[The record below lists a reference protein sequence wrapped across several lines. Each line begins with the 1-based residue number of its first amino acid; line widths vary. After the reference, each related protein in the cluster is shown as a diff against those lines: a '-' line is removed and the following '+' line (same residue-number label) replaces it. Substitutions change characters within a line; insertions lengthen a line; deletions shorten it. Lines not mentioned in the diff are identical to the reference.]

1 MADRDRD
8 TRDTTVIHTD
18 TGRSSGGGGW
28 FIAGLLVAV
37 LLLGF
42 FAINSGM
49 FSGGGGGETL
59 DVNVQLPEAEAP
71 AAE

>member
-42 FAINSGM
+42 YALNGGM
-49 FSGGGGGETL
+49 FSGDGGETI
-59 DVNVQLPEAEAP
+59 DVDVALPEVEAP

>member
-49 FSGGGGGETL
+49 FSSGGGETL
-59 DVNVQLPEAEAP
+59 DVNVELPEVEAP